1 MLYHLTN
8 RYKADRRFVLEFSLK
23 VILGISCSLIKD
35 IEYLGFFREEMV
47 VINAELSLYLN
58 PPILKGRVYP
68 VRQRQGVRELG
79 GF

>member
-8 RYKADRRFVLEFSLK
+8 RYKVDRRFILKFSLK
-23 VILGISCSLIKD
+23 VTLGISYNLTKD
-35 IEYLGFFREEMV
+35 IEHLGFFREKIV
-47 VINAELSLYLN
+47 VINMELSLYLN

-68 VRQRQGVRELG
+68 VRQWRGVRELG